1 MPSNRPSSRHQTQS
15 KNQTK
20 LLQSQTIDVQ
30 EYNAKL
36 ERRIEE
42 LSSSANRRSNH
53 RRHYNQNPK
62 PADQSDPQP
71 STNLSRIPP
80 PVELQPTS
88 STTCPNSAPTSYQ
101 IIWETQKS
109 TTESDIMKVVSPPGA
124 LSNTCK
130 PLVIRRTHINIHTHS
145 RTMHTSVQENHNW
158 NDL

>member
-1 MPSNRPSSRHQTQS
+1 MDAIKQALLEHQTQS

-71 STNLSRIPP
+71 STNPSRIPP
-80 PVELQPTS
+80 PVELQPI
-88 STTCPNSAPTSYQ
+88 PPLPPAPTQ
-101 IIWETQKS
+101 PQQ
-109 TTESDIMKVVSPPGA
+109 
-124 LSNTCK
+124 
-130 PLVIRRTHINIHTHS
+130 VI
-145 RTMHTSVQENHNW
+145 E
-158 NDL
+158 